1 MIRSAH
7 VLVNRCVKI
16 TVSFAEKLWVSN
28 GATTFKTKIMFSILV
43 FLSGSLG
50 TNLVAAN
57 RVVVFDAS
65 WNPSYDVQSIFRV
78 YRYGQNKPV
87 YIYRLIA
94 QVSFH
99 IVSYKWLS

>member
-1 MIRSAH
+1 MGIIS
-7 VLVNRCVKI
+7 V
-16 TVSFAEKLWVSN
+16 
-28 GATTFKTKIMFSILV
+28 GAQRLPPLHEIYYLGYLILV

-94 QVSFH
+94 QVRFL
-99 IVSYKWLS
+99 IVSYK